1 MLSLLALRA
10 IQILGYDHQCQH
22 KKRILC
28 ASSVIRIALLP
39 FENLSANQ
47 KNASFADVYVAG

>member
-1 MLSLLALRA
+1 M
-10 IQILGYDHQCQH
+10 QILAYDRECQH

-28 ASSVIRIALLP
+28 ASIVIRIALLP

-47 KNASFADVYVAG
+47 ENASFADVYVAR